1 MANVLFA
8 FALVDKLEKE
18 TKCMF
23 QLLHGIYVSLC
34 IKPTPDN
41 LYQFRQFAKLQ
52 SLALHKYLVRL
63 QLRHCQRKVG
73 AEFEFSM

>member
-41 LYQFRQFAKLQ
+41 LYQ
-52 SLALHKYLVRL
+52 
-63 QLRHCQRKVG
+63 
-73 AEFEFSM
+73 